1 MSRIF
6 RLHHLLQT
14 VRSEPQPV
22 TAARL
27 AEVMGVSERTIHR
40 DIATLR
46 ELGAGIDGAA
56 GYGFT
61 LADDVSL
68 PPLSFDNDELEALVL
83 GLREVEEIGDDV
95 LSSAA
100 HRALSKLKS
109 RLPEAQSK
117 RLRHA
122 VLNAKRFRPR
132 PEIVVDVAAIRQ
144 ATWAELEIRFAYQ
157 DRQGRRTSRQVRPLS
172 LTYLEDTTC
181 LISWCLL
188 RQDTRVFRLDR
199 MADLE
204 VTDQSFRPHRV
215 PLLRAA
221 IEHIQAPF
229 ERG

>member
-6 RLHHLLQT
+6 RLHQLLQT
-14 VRSEPQPV
+14 IRAEAQPV

-27 AEVMGVSERTIHR
+27 AEAMGVSERTIHR

-61 LADDVSL
+61 LGDDVSV
-68 PPLSFDNDELEALVL
+68 PPLSFDSDELEALVL
-83 GLREVEEIGDDV
+83 GLREVEEIGDTV
-95 LSSAA
+95 LSDAA

-109 RLPEAQSK
+109 RLPEEQSK

-122 VLNAKRFRPR
+122 VLYAKRFRPR
-132 PEIVVDVAAIRQ
+132 PKIAVDVAAIRR
-144 ATWAELEIRFAYQ
+144 ATWAEQEIRFAYQ
-157 DRQGRRTSRQVRPLS
+157 DRLGKRTTRQVRPLQ

-181 LISWCLL
+181 LLSWCLL

-199 MADLE
+199 MTDLE
-204 VTDQSFRPHRV
+204 ITEHSFRPHRV
-215 PLLRAA
+215 PLLRQA
-221 IEHIQAPF
+221 IAYIQTTPY
-229 ERG
+229 G